1 MARFAVI
8 PTASSELDIVH
19 RAALSL
25 VTTTWSLHRM
35 TRIANVMTLVVAL
48 IHFYILVLEM
58 FLWTKPRGRR
68 IFGMTEDFA
77 QASRVLAANQ
87 GLYNGFLAVGLV
99 WSVIIGGNGAAIRV
113 FLLGCIVVAGVY
125 GAMTMGNKR
134 VVFIQSLPAV
144 VAIVLTSLAYP
155 Q

>member
-1 MARFAVI
+1 MARVAVI

-68 IFGMTEDFA
+68 IFGMTEEFA

>member
-1 MARFAVI
+1 
-8 PTASSELDIVH
+8 
-19 RAALSL
+19 
-25 VTTTWSLHRM
+25 M

-68 IFGMTEDFA
+68 IFGMTEEFA

-144 VAIVLTSLAYP
+144 VAIVLTCLAYP